1 MNKNNFDTFPTINTE
16 KFLLRRLK
24 NEDAEAVFLIRSNKK
39 IAKYIDRPL
48 AKSLDDALQFIAK
61 IDAGIL
67 KKDVVYWAICNK
79 TTSKI
84 IGTITLW
91 QISEM
96 DKTAEIGFELL
107 PEYQG
112 LGTIQEVIPKVIE
125 FGFNNLKLIEIIGE
139 VAPDNAKSVALL
151 KKHGFK
157 LKSKL
162 KNTQLYALTKN

>member
-1 MNKNNFDTFPTINTE
+1 MQINFITFPKIETE
-16 KFLLRRLK
+16 NYLLRRLK

-67 KKDVVYWAICNK
+67 KNDAVYWAICSK
-79 TTSKI
+79 ITSKI
-84 IGTITLW
+84 VGTITLW
-91 QISEM
+91 QISEV

-151 KKHGFK
+151 KKYGFK
-157 LKSKL
+157 LKSEL